1 MWKQYIKL
9 TWFQL
14 KQQPIISA
22 ISIIGTALSIC
33 LIMLFVMMKQVK
45 VAPIAPESNRKRFLH
60 TILCGAERG
69 EENTTSGMSI
79 GTFNAVFGSLT
90 VPKAVTSYDLFT
102 SVALTN
108 IPGQYGI
115 PADVKGTDGNFWKV
129 FDFSF
134 IDGKPYTQVEFKS
147 KIPVAVISET
157 ISRKLFGTSQST
169 GREFQMAHKPYRVIG
184 VVKDVSN
191 LTNFAYAQ
199 IWAPYSVF
207 NQLTKIFNQSDK
219 LTGMTSCTIL
229 AKNKSDL
236 QEIKNEVDRKLKE
249 YNKSIE
255 SSGYKVNLYNQPYD
269 HEKATLI
276 SFGKDK
282 LEPDVAYTKRIRY
295 IVFLILLIVPAIN
308 LSSMTQSRFRQ
319 RVSEIGVRRAFGCT
333 RIELVMQLLSENLIL
348 TLAGGI
354 LGLLLSIVFG
364 IIGENLLF
372 IDTMPT
378 TSIAMPEINLNM
390 LLQPSTFFMSLL
402 FCFILNLMS
411 TGIPAWHASKANIVN
426 ALEGSINN
434 NR

>member
-1 MWKQYIKL
+1 
-9 TWFQL
+9 
-14 KQQPIISA
+14 
-22 ISIIGTALSIC
+22 
-33 LIMLFVMMKQVK
+33 
-45 VAPIAPESNRKRFLH
+45 
-60 TILCGAERG
+60 
-69 EENTTSGMSI
+69 MSI
-79 GTFNAVFGSLT
+79 GTFNAIFGNLT
-90 VPKAVTSYDLFT
+90 TPEAVTSYDIFT
-102 SVALTN
+102 SVALAN

-129 FDFSF
+129 FDFNF

-147 KIPVAVISET
+147 EIPVAVISET
-157 ISRKLFGTSQST
+157 ISRKLFGTSQSA
-169 GREFQMAHKPYRVIG
+169 GREFQMSHKPYRVIG
-184 VVKDVSN
+184 VVKDASI

-207 NQLTKIFNQSDK
+207 NQITKIFNQSDK

-229 AKNKSDL
+229 AKNKGDL
-236 QEIKNEVDRKLKE
+236 QEVRNEVDRKLKE

-276 SFGKDK
+276 SLETNKI
-282 LEPDVAYTKRIRY
+282 EPDVAYTKRIRY

-333 RIELVMQLLSENLIL
+333 RRELVMQLLSENLIL

-354 LGLLLSIVFG
+354 LGLLLSIVAG
-364 IIGENLLF
+364 IIGESLLF

-378 TSIAMPEINLNM
+378 TSITMPEIHMNM
-390 LLQPSTFFMSLL
+390 LLQPSTFFLSLL
-402 FCFILNLMS
+402 FCFVLNLMS
-411 TGIPAWHASKANIVN
+411 TGIPAWHASKTNIVN

>member
-282 LEPDVAYTKRIRY
+282 IEPDVAYTKRIRY